1 MKNERCLIKK
11 INIFSKK
18 IVEFCLIFIS
28 LTFTMGFYSDNNI
41 YNNDLEEITVEL
53 GETIPYEKL
62 NYVTSFLSSDSYS
75 IEDNVIHDEYGA
87 TTKIGVYNYY
97 IVYLDNEMM
106 FSKQTN
112 HKGII
117 NVIDTISPQIL
128 LKKDKF
134 IFSYNSKIDVN
145 DIAICVDN
153 SSCKLEFKGKVNNKK
168 EGNQTIT
175 IVATDEANNQ
185 TKTNV
190 KIKIK
195 SKHKKYSGGNFDT
208 SNVKNNALNRK
219 LTNSEK
225 DILRHQIIEYAKR
238 FIGNPYV
245 YGGSSLTKGTD
256 CSGFTKLIYA
266 HFGYI
271 LPRVA
276 SEQAYVGKRV
286 SYSELMPGDII
297 VYRYSNGGG
306 HVGIYIGNNKMIH
319 AGTEKTGIVI
329 AKIFA
334 GDKVYQRIIY

>member
-11 INIFSKK
+11 FNLFSKK
-18 IVEFCLIFIS
+18 IVEICLIFIS

-41 YNNDLEEITVEL
+41 YTDDLKEITVEL
-53 GETIPYEKL
+53 GETIPYDKL
-62 NYVTSFLSSDSYS
+62 SYATSFLSSDSYS

-87 TTKIGVYNYY
+87 TTKIGTYNYY

-106 FSKQTN
+106 FSKRTN
-112 HKGII
+112 HEGII
-117 NVIDTISPQIL
+117 NVIDTIEPQIV

-134 IFSYNSKIDVN
+134 TFSYNSKISVY
-145 DIAICVDN
+145 DIATCVDN
-153 SSCKLEFKGKVNNKK
+153 SNCTLEFEKKVNSKK
-168 EGNQTIT
+168 EGNQTLT
-175 IVATDEANNQ
+175 IIATDEANNQ
-185 TKTNV
+185 TKIDV

-195 SKHKKYSGGNFDT
+195 SKPKRYSGGNFDT
-208 SNVKNNALNRK
+208 LNVKNNALNSK
-219 LTNSEK
+219 LTNNEK
-225 DILRHQIIEYAKR
+225 DMLRHQIIEYAKR
-238 FIGNPYV
+238 FVGNPYV

-256 CSGFTKLIYA
+256 CSGFTKAIYE
-266 HFGYI
+266 HFGYS

-276 SEQAYVGKRV
+276 VDQSYVGKRI

-334 GDKVYQRIIY
+334 GDRVYQRIIY